1 MTKID
6 KPSIIYMGTPEF
18 AVPALVALHEKYTVR
33 AVVTIPD
40 KPKGRGKKLAASAV
54 KEKAIEL
61 GIPVLQPELL
71 KDQAF
76 IDALKSYEPDIMA
89 VLAFRILPESVYSIS
104 KIATF
109 NIHGSLLP
117 KYRGAAPINH
127 AILNGDKVSGLTS
140 FVLEKQVD
148 TGQILI
154 KSPVDILDGSTA
166 GDLHDMLMPV
176 AAQLGLDT
184 CELLL
189 SGDYTLLS
197 QNDTEAT
204 PAPKVFRENCGINWN
219 APAEQVRNFIHSVS
233 PSPAAWTLW
242 EGQRL
247 KIMRV
252 DFVADGSGSPGEFKI
267 EDGQF
272 VVQCGKGSVS
282 LIEIQV
288 QGKKKMKTV
297 DFWRGYRGDTSGK
310 FE

>member
-54 KEKAIEL
+54 KEKAQEL

-104 KIATF
+104 KIAAF

-154 KSPVDILDGSTA
+154 KSPVDIPDGSTA

-189 SGDYTLLS
+189 SGDYTLLP
-197 QNDTEAT
+197 QDDTEAT
-204 PAPKVFRENCGINWN
+204 AAPKVFRENCGINWN

-252 DFVADGSGSPGEFKI
+252 DFVADGSAPRGEFKI

-297 DFWRGYRGDTSGK
+297 DFLRGYRGDTSGK